1 MERIGTAII
10 FSRKSTTYGTSNN
23 SDTETTTTTVSVEMT
38 RVSKLRRNTRTKRTK
53 GRLCWPE
60 RRRKNTSPPPLQM

>member
-1 MERIGTAII
+1 MERIGTAIT

-23 SDTETTTTTVSVEMT
+23 SDTATTTTVSVEMT

-53 GRLCWPE
+53 GRLWRPE
-60 RRRKNTSPPPLQM
+60 RRRKNTSPPPL